1 MKFVEKFV
9 NLPKLVRRIWI
20 LLWAILLGLSAIKIL
35 FNKWYPIVVED
46 VNFTNICEFID
57 SNVVLKYGIML
68 LFYLFSMNIIFLTS
82 IKRLWYKKKRDFLVY
97 NIILILGYFIKFYN
111 SILGSIIEML
121 YMIVLPTIVSIKSK
135 PHNKKWLNI
144 CMPLFVYIGLNIWQM
159 NMLFIKDVETL
170 LSNAPTLI
178 WLIIQLDYY
187 TFLLIT
193 WIGVNYFMG
202 LLSGGWFFGKSE
214 TELLAIKKE
223 ELAKEKPDMKLV
235 EDIDKELKRREEEK

>member
-68 LFYLFSMNIIFLTS
+68 LFYILSVNIIFLTT
-82 IKRLWYKKKRDFLVY
+82 IKRMWYRKIQDFIVINVLIIFSYYMKSIGNALGVLVEFAY
-97 NIILILGYFIKFYN
+97 LILIPALINIK
-111 SILGSIIEML
+111 
-121 YMIVLPTIVSIKSK
+121 TK
-135 PHNKKWLNI
+135 PFTKKWLNI
-144 CMPLFVYIGLNIWQM
+144 LMPLFVYIALNIWQL

-202 LLSGGWFFGKSE
+202 LLSAGWFFGKSE
-214 TELLAIKKE
+214 TELLAIKEK